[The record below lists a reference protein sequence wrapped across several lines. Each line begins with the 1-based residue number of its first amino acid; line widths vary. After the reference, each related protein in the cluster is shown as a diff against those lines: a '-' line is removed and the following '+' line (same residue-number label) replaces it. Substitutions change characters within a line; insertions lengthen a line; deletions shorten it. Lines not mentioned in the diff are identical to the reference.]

1 MELKRNILDIK
12 GIKVGQAENPTAKT
26 GVSVVLAEDGA
37 ICGVDVRG
45 AGPGTRETDLLNP
58 INTVEKVHAV
68 VLSGGSAFGL
78 EAASG
83 VMNWLEKRGIGFDV
97 GVTSVPIVPSA
108 VLFDLEYGDA
118 FVRPDKKMGMQA
130 CENASDS
137 VLLEGDYGA
146 GCGATVGK
154 LRGMAHCT
162 NCGIGSWSEETPN
175 GIRVAALIAVNA
187 IGDVYENG
195 SIIALQHQTFLLN
208 PPDILHIDK
217 KTLVTSYKLLAHS
230 FFQIG
235 EFIAADFFFLVKM
248 DECLVASAFQ
258 VADLIQIKHLFMVA
272 AHDHHAFVFNIFL
285 AFSDYI
291 KKLFQY
297 DRIDRLCEI
306 SDQLYRFQKN
316 MLGIFR
322 RIFCHINDL
331 EIRVFLIQFICTF
344 NSLRMFF
351 LSRKFTIFFMTDI
364 HEQHIR
370 QFFFLKYF
378 F

>member
-118 FVRPDKKMGMQA
+118 FVRPDKEMGMQA

-162 NCGIGSWSEETPN
+162 NSGIGSWSEETPN
-175 GIRVAALIAVNA
+175 GIRVAALIARSMPSGMFTKTA
-187 IGDVYENG
+187 ASSQAQGQMTA
-195 SIIALQHQTFLLN
+195 ALPLQRRAFCRWHPIFPSAAKT
-208 PPDILHIDK
+208 PP
-217 KTLVTSYKLLAHS
+217 
-230 FFQIG
+230 
-235 EFIAADFFFLVKM
+235 
-248 DECLVASAFQ
+248 SA
-258 VADLIQIKHLFMVA
+258 
-272 AHDHHAFVFNIFL
+272 
-285 AFSDYI
+285 
-291 KKLFQY
+291 
-297 DRIDRLCEI
+297 
-306 SDQLYRFQKN
+306 
-316 MLGIFR
+316 
-322 RIFCHINDL
+322 
-331 EIRVFLIQFICTF
+331 
-344 NSLRMFF
+344 
-351 LSRKFTIFFMTDI
+351 
-364 HEQHIR
+364 
-370 QFFFLKYF
+370 
-378 F
+378 

>member
-118 FVRPDKKMGMQA
+118 FVRPDKEMGMQA

-162 NCGIGSWSEETPN
+162 NSGIGSWSEETPN
-175 GIRVAALIAVNA
+175 GIRVAALIDGSFTSTEEGFLQMASNFSISGKNTT
-187 IGDVYENG
+187 IGVVATN
-195 SIIALQHQTFLLN
+195 
-208 PPDILHIDK
+208 
-217 KTLVTSYKLLAHS
+217 VKLTKA
-230 FFQIG
+230 Q
-235 EFIAADFFFLVKM
+235 ATK
-248 DECLVASAFQ
+248 VAG
-258 VADLIQIKHLFMVA
+258 M
-272 AHDHHAFVFNIFL
+272 AHDGL
-285 AFSDYI
+285 ARCIRPIHTSLDG
-291 KKLFQY
+291 
-297 DRIDRLCEI
+297 DT
-306 SDQLYRFQKN
+306 
-316 MLGIFR
+316 
-322 RIFCHINDL
+322 IFCLSTGEL
-331 EIRVFLIQFICTF
+331 EFPENPVDTVGILAARVAEQAIIRAV
-344 NSLRMFF
+344 
-351 LSRKFTIFFMTDI
+351 KAA
-364 HEQHIR
+364 
-370 QFFFLKYF
+370 K
-378 F
+378 

>member
-45 AGPGTRETDLLNP
+45 AGPGTRETDLLSP
-58 INTVEKVHAV
+58 TNTVEKVHAV

-118 FVRPDKKMGMQA
+118 FVRPDKEMGMQA

-137 VLLEGDYGA
+137 FLLEGDYGA

-162 NCGIGSWSEETPN
+162 NSGIGSWSEETPN

-195 SIIALQHQTFLLN
+195 SIIAGTRADDGSFTSTEEGFLQMASNFSISGKNTTIGVVATN
-208 PPDILHIDK
+208 
-217 KTLVTSYKLLAHS
+217 VKLTKA
-230 FFQIG
+230 Q
-235 EFIAADFFFLVKM
+235 ATK
-248 DECLVASAFQ
+248 VAG
-258 VADLIQIKHLFMVA
+258 M
-272 AHDHHAFVFNIFL
+272 AHDGL
-285 AFSDYI
+285 ARCIRPIHTSLDG
-291 KKLFQY
+291 
-297 DRIDRLCEI
+297 DT
-306 SDQLYRFQKN
+306 
-316 MLGIFR
+316 
-322 RIFCHINDL
+322 IFCLSTGEL
-331 EIRVFLIQFICTF
+331 EFPENPVDTVGILAARVAEQAIIRAV
-344 NSLRMFF
+344 
-351 LSRKFTIFFMTDI
+351 KAA
-364 HEQHIR
+364 
-370 QFFFLKYF
+370 K
-378 F
+378 

>member
-78 EAASG
+78 EAA
-83 VMNWLEKRGIGFDV
+83 I

-118 FVRPDKKMGMQA
+118 FVRPDKEMGMQA

-162 NCGIGSWSEETPN
+162 NSGIGSWSEETPN

-195 SIIALQHQTFLLN
+195 SIIAGTRADDGSFTSTEEGFLQMASNFSISGKNTTIGVVATN
-208 PPDILHIDK
+208 
-217 KTLVTSYKLLAHS
+217 VKLTKA
-230 FFQIG
+230 Q
-235 EFIAADFFFLVKM
+235 ATK
-248 DECLVASAFQ
+248 VAG
-258 VADLIQIKHLFMVA
+258 M
-272 AHDHHAFVFNIFL
+272 AHDGL
-285 AFSDYI
+285 ARCIRPIHTSLDG
-291 KKLFQY
+291 
-297 DRIDRLCEI
+297 DT
-306 SDQLYRFQKN
+306 
-316 MLGIFR
+316 
-322 RIFCHINDL
+322 IFCLSTGEL
-331 EIRVFLIQFICTF
+331 EFPENPVDPVGILAAKVAEQAIIRAV
-344 NSLRMFF
+344 
-351 LSRKFTIFFMTDI
+351 KAA
-364 HEQHIR
+364 
-370 QFFFLKYF
+370 K
-378 F
+378 

>member
-118 FVRPDKKMGMQA
+118 FVRPDKELGMQA

-162 NCGIGSWSEETPN
+162 NSGIGSWSEETPN

-195 SIIALQHQTFLLN
+195 SIIAGTRADDGSITSTEEGFLQMASNFSISGKNTTIGVVATN
-208 PPDILHIDK
+208 
-217 KTLVTSYKLLAHS
+217 VKLTKA
-230 FFQIG
+230 
-235 EFIAADFFFLVKM
+235 
-248 DECLVASAFQ
+248 
-258 VADLIQIKHLFMVA
+258 
-272 AHDHHAFVFNIFL
+272 
-285 AFSDYI
+285 
-291 KKLFQY
+291 
-297 DRIDRLCEI
+297 
-306 SDQLYRFQKN
+306 
-316 MLGIFR
+316 
-322 RIFCHINDL
+322 
-331 EIRVFLIQFICTF
+331 
-344 NSLRMFF
+344 
-351 LSRKFTIFFMTDI
+351 
-364 HEQHIR
+364 
-370 QFFFLKYF
+370 
-378 F
+378 

>member
-12 GIKVGQAENPTAKT
+12 GIRVGQAENPTAKT
-26 GVSVVLAEDGA
+26 GVSVVLAETGA

-118 FVRPDKKMGMQA
+118 FVRPDKEMGMQA

-162 NCGIGSWSEETPN
+162 NSGIGSWSEETPN

-195 SIIALQHQTFLLN
+195 SIIAGTRADDGSFTSTEEGFLQMASMDIQT
-208 PPDILHIDK
+208 ILDE
-217 KTLVTSYKLLAHS
+217 KLKLPEGYYYNYG
-230 FFQIG
+230 G
-235 EFIAADFFFLVKM
+235 EFENLQ
-248 DECLVASAFQ
+248 SA
-258 VADLIQIKHLFMVA
+258 
-272 AHDHHAFVFNIFL
+272 
-285 AFSDYI
+285 
-291 KKLFQY
+291 
-297 DRIDRLCEI
+297 
-306 SDQLYRFQKN
+306 
-316 MLGIFR
+316 
-322 RIFCHINDL
+322 
-331 EIRVFLIQFICTF
+331 
-344 NSLRMFF
+344 
-351 LSRKFTIFFMTDI
+351 MT
-364 HEQHIR
+364 
-370 QFFFLKYF
+370 
-378 F
+378 